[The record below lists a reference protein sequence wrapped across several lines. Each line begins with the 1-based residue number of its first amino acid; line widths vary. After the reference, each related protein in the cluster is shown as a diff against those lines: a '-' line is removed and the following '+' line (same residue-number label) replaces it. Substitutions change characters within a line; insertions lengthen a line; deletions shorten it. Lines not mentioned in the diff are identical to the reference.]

1 MISGVED
8 TRYIGILISR
18 YLSWVLPLR
27 CLGDMVHVVELPCGG
42 LGHLPPGG
50 EGAKI
55 VDITNI
61 ERLLPKV
68 LVLNSVILK
77 HLLSSVNYYSYIK
90 NAKVFL
96 GNLIL
101 NRNCQD
107 VGR

>member
-77 HLLSSVNYYSYIK
+77 HLLSSGQRQIVSGQFDIK
-90 NAKVFL
+90 QKL
-96 GNLIL
+96 PGC
-101 NRNCQD
+101 RKMTSK
-107 VGR
+107 